1 MLIMLRLEN
10 PALSS
15 YIVFCL
21 DADSTRGFRK
31 QKSWP
36 SHHIAGDWGSESLH
50 NDLHQIYSWSVTWER
65 NKMLIVLCHWDLRVV
80 CKTTK
85 KNFDYLSSHLGQ
97 LFNLPT
103 FSSPHLR
110 PCWLPS
116 LLLRILWKTVVSAS
130 RTTSSVCRFPNVDV
144 GCKQTS
150 SERNPIL
157 SIQLGT
163 FRLDSQGST
172 VVP

>member
-36 SHHIAGDWGSESLH
+36 NHHIAGDWGSESLH

-65 NKMLIVLCHWDLRVV
+65 NKILIVLCHWDLRVV
-80 CKTTK
+80 RKTIK
-85 KNFDYLSSHLGQ
+85 KTLTILAHILGNYLI
-97 LFNLPT
+97 
-103 FSSPHLR
+103 SPHFTLHIWDLADF
-110 PCWLPS
+110 PVCCWEYCGRQWWVP
-116 LLLRILWKTVVSAS
+116 
-130 RTTSSVCRFPNVDV
+130 
-144 GCKQTS
+144 
-150 SERNPIL
+150 
-157 SIQLGT
+157 
-163 FRLDSQGST
+163 QGSLA
-172 VVP
+172 VCADFQM